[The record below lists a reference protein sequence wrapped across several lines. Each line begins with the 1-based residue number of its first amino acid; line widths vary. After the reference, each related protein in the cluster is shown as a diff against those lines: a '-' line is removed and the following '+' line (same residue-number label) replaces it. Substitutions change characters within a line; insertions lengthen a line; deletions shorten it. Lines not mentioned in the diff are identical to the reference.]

1 MRSEV
6 GSEGAFIG
14 LVTGLIF
21 KGFVPL
27 CSGDCGGG
35 EGREEGVLVGGGG
48 AIGRLVAF
56 WCGRFPAVEACCS
69 APALSFEGFNFTL
82 IQELSSPLQ
91 YLLLVGR
98 FCSV

>member
-1 MRSEV
+1 MV
-6 GSEGAFIG
+6 GSEGAIIR
-14 LVTGLIF
+14 LVTGLTL

-56 WCGRFPAVEACCS
+56 LCGRFPICEACCS
-69 APALSFEGFNFTL
+69 GFNLTL
-82 IQELSSPLQ
+82 LQEISSPPQ
-91 YLLLVGR
+91 YLLLRGCFR
-98 FCSV
+98 SI